1 MKVKAH
7 PISKKSFLP
16 LLLILGF
23 NLFVVP
29 MQLFAQSGG
38 NRDRPANANHPDPGR
53 PRRQITSS
61 QCEIVFVTLKAHE
74 LSNEQKVCLQTL
86 AKHIID
92 NDLAVVI
99 DGHRDKNEDS
109 KADVSLRRANNV
121 RDFLTGVQI
130 EGASIDGAN
139 IKVKDF
145 GKSCPLAPDA
155 VNKNARRVK
164 IWIVPKDMIE
174 APDLETLLEPLR
186 NCPAV
191 QPPNR
196 PNGPGR
202 SNQKE

>member
-7 PISKKSFLP
+7 PVSKESFLP
-16 LLLILGF
+16 LLLILSF
-23 NLFVVP
+23 MLFVVP
-29 MQLFAQSGG
+29 MRSFAQTGG
-38 NRDRPANANHPDPGR
+38 NRDRPANANHAAPGR
-53 PRRQITSS
+53 PRRQISPAP
-61 QCEIVFVTLKAHE
+61 CEIVFVTLKAFE
-74 LSNEQKVCLQTL
+74 LSNDHKLCLQAL

-92 NDLAVVI
+92 NDLAIVI

-130 EGASIDGAN
+130 DGASIDGAK

-155 VNKNARRVK
+155 SNKNARRVK
-164 IWIVPKDMIE
+164 IWIVLKELIE
-174 APDLETLLEPLR
+174 DPELENLLEPLR

-191 QPPNR
+191 QTPPR

-202 SNQKE
+202 